1 MVSCFM
7 LRGAVSPSSPKELST
22 AMLSPK
28 VRSVHDIENE
38 DLSKKLAALP
48 ESMKAFACASTY
60 GDAEA
65 ALEEVTTR
73 VPTLLQRDILVR
85 IEAVGVNPVDTKV
98 RGARGE
104 AKPVPETQ
112 QPHILGYDGVGVVVA
127 CGPEASLFKVGDRV
141 YFAGDISR
149 NGTNAEYTAVD
160 ERICGFAP
168 TSLGAEAAAVPLTL
182 LTAWEG
188 LFERLGIQPFAPEN
202 AGKSILVLPG
212 AGGVG
217 SFVVQLAKKLG
228 GLTVI
233 ATASRPQ
240 SKQAVLDLG
249 ADHAINHREPL
260 RPQLEACL
268 GAGATGA
275 GCVDYIYNAFDTSA
289 YFEQYCDIIKP
300 LGKIVTIV
308 ETSENLNMSKLQ
320 AKSATF
326 VWELM
331 FTRALFGVEM
341 ERQHAILNNASRLI
355 DEGLLKLPSVKVRPY
370 TLENLREAHRE
381 QESGKVI
388 GKLLLSMQAQ
398 RG

>member
-1 MVSCFM
+1 MVSCFL
-7 LRGAVSPSSPKELST
+7 LRGAVSSPSSRKELSI
-22 AMLSPK
+22 AASPK
-28 VRSVHDIENE
+28 LRPAQDSQDEEKIAN
-38 DLSKKLAALP
+38 LAALP
-48 ESMKAFACASTY
+48 ETMKAFACARSY
-60 GDAEA
+60 GDAEV
-65 ALEEVTTR
+65 ALEEVSTSI
-73 VPTLLQRDILVR
+73 PTLLPRDILVK

-98 RGARGE
+98 RGGWGE
-104 AKPVPETQ
+104 AKPVPDTK
-112 QPHILGYDGVGVVVA
+112 QPHILGYDGVGFVAA
-127 CGPEASLFKVGDRV
+127 CGTEAALFKVGDRV

-149 NGTNAEYTAVD
+149 NGTNAEYTALD
-160 ERICGFAP
+160 ERICGRAP
-168 TSLGAEAAAVPLTL
+168 TTLGSEAAAVPLTL

-188 LFERLGIQPFAPEN
+188 LFERLDIQPLAPAN

-233 ATASRPQ
+233 ATASRPE
-240 SKQAVLDLG
+240 SRQAALDLG
-249 ADHAINHREPL
+249 ADHTINHREPL

-268 GAGATGA
+268 GAGAA
-275 GCVDYIYNAFDTSA
+275 GCVDYIYNAFDTSV

-308 ETSENLNMSKLQ
+308 ETSEHLDMSKLQ
-320 AKSATF
+320 RKSATF

-331 FTRALFGVEM
+331 FTRSLFGVEM

-355 DEGLLKLPSVKVRPY
+355 DGGLLKLPSVKVRPY
-370 TLENLREAHRE
+370 TLEDLREAHKE

-388 GKLLLSMQAQ
+388 GKLVLSTQAHS
-398 RG
+398 G

>member
-1 MVSCFM
+1 M
-7 LRGAVSPSSPKELST
+7 LRGAVSEPSSPKEPSA
-22 AMLSPK
+22 AMPSPK
-28 VRSVHDIENE
+28 VRSVHDVETA
-38 DLSKKLAALP
+38 DLSKKPAAMP
-48 ESMKAFACASTY
+48 DSMKAFACASTY
-60 GDAEA
+60 GDATV

-73 VPTLLQRDILVR
+73 VPTLLPRDLLVR
-85 IEAVGVNPVDTKV
+85 IEAVGINPVDTKV
-98 RGARGE
+98 RGGRGQVQ
-104 AKPVPETQ
+104 PVPETK
-112 QPHILGYDGVGVVVA
+112 QPHILGYDGVGFVVA
-127 CGPEASLFKVGDRV
+127 CGPEAALFKVGDRV

-149 NGTNAEYTAVD
+149 NGTTAEYTAVD
-160 ERICGFAP
+160 ERLCGFAP
-168 TSLGAEAAAVPLTL
+168 ASLGVDAAAVPLTL

-233 ATASRPQ
+233 ATASRPE
-240 SKQAVLDLG
+240 SRQAVLDLG
-249 ADHAINHREPL
+249 ADHTINHREPL

-268 GAGATGA
+268 GAAGA
-275 GCVDYIYNAFDTSA
+275 GCVDYIYNAFDTGA
-289 YFEQYCDIIKP
+289 YFDQYCDIIKP
-300 LGKIVTIV
+300 FGKIVTIV
-308 ETSENLNMSKLQ
+308 ETREHLNMSKLQ
-320 AKSATF
+320 AKCATF

-355 DEGLLKLPSVKVRPY
+355 DGGLLKLPSVKVRPY
-370 TLENLREAHRE
+370 TLDALREAHRE
-381 QESGKVI
+381 QESGRVI
-388 GKLLLSMQAQ
+388 GKLVLSTQANRP